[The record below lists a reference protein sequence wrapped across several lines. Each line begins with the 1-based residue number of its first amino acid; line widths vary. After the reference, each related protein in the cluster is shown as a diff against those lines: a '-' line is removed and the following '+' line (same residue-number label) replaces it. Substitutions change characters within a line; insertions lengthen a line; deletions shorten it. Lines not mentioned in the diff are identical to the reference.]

1 MEKIGAKGKIA
12 EVKKKKIMKAMVG
25 SVDTNSFHSRA

>member
-12 EVKKKKIMKAMVG
+12 EVKKKYHESHGWISG
-25 SVDTNSFHSRA
+25 HELIPQ